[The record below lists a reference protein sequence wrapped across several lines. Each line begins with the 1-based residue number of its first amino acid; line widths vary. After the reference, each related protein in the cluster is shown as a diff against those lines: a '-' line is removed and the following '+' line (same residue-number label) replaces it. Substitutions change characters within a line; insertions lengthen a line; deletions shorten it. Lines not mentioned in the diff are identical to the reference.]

1 MRTIEMDAAAF
12 PTVREFC
19 NQLKVEIRA
28 IPGHG
33 DSIESFVDSMIWAN
47 GMSALG
53 PPYVIRVR
61 GLHGGL
67 VSEFVKDLSNAL
79 GQARMEH
86 RTRRAED
93 VEISLQLRR

>member
-28 IPGHG
+28 LPGHG
-33 DSIESFVDSMIWAN
+33 ASIEAFVDSMIWAN
-47 GMSALG
+47 GMSELA
-53 PPYVIRVR
+53 PPYMIRVR
-61 GLHGGL
+61 NLHGGL
-67 VSEFVKDLSNAL
+67 VTEFVKDLSNAL

-93 VEISLQLRR
+93 VEVILQLRR